1 MGLKNLAGL
10 SLAKCNG
17 TYALPPQKP
26 KTKKADGFYLKDI
39 THDISCSDVD
49 DMIQAHKEREEAGGG
64 QMDTDEATGTRDE
77 EPPAKRPRSGT
88 GRSAWR
94 SSPKK

>member
-1 MGLKNLAGL
+1 MGGG
-10 SLAKCNG
+10 C
-17 TYALPPQKP
+17 P
-26 KTKKADGFYLKDI
+26 KVARQQGGERVHGDKADGFYLKDI

>member
-26 KTKKADGFYLKDI
+26 KTKKAAARNN
-39 THDISCSDVD
+39 
-49 DMIQAHKEREEAGGG
+49 QRPERQLLHLQLSKQQLQQRAVWELQKAASLGL
-64 QMDTDEATGTRDE
+64 
-77 EPPAKRPRSGT
+77 
-88 GRSAWR
+88 
-94 SSPKK
+94 